1 VSTPLANQPAFPHV
15 ADVLQIHPDGSTT
28 VRPVTSGGMT
38 LRQHYAG
45 LAMQGMMADGLVR
58 EDLDGD
64 KNCYQVFAIN
74 AVKMA
79 DALLAA
85 LEDKK

>member
-1 VSTPLANQPAFPHV
+1 MSTPLANQPAFPHV
-15 ADVLQIHPDGSTT
+15 AGVEQMLSDGSMIT
-28 VRPVTSGGMT
+28 RQITSGGMS

-74 AVKMA
+74 AVRMA

-85 LEDKK
+85 LEERK